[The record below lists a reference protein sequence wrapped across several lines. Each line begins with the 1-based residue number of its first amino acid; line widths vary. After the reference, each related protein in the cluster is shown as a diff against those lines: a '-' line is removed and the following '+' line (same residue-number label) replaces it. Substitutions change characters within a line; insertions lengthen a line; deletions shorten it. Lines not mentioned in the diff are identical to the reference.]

1 MKRTYTD
8 AELTP
13 RLLASHLDLY
23 RRAEAAALNTRSEI
37 SKARTRLH
45 ELENHLIVLEQD
57 IDDAADFA
65 EAYFLKHGTLD

>member
-23 RRAEAAALNTRSEI
+23 RRAEASALNTRSEI

-45 ELENHLIVLEQD
+45 ELENHLVTLEQD
-57 IDDAADFA
+57 IDGAAAFA
-65 EAYFLKHGTLD
+65 EAYFLRHGRMD

>member
-8 AELTP
+8 EQLTP

-23 RRAEAAALNTRSEI
+23 RRAEASAQNTRGEI

-45 ELENHLIVLEQD
+45 ELENHLTVLVSE
-57 IDDAADFA
+57 IDEAADFA
-65 EAYFLKHGTLD
+65 AAYFLRHGTLD

>member
-45 ELENHLIVLEQD
+45 ELENHLVTLEQD
-57 IDDAADFA
+57 IDNAAAFA